1 MFNMNLHI
9 LLAKKRM
16 TQKELRE
23 LTSISSQTMSG
34 YYNNTFKQINRDH
47 IVKIC
52 KVLNCGLDDL
62 FELDNNTQ
70 KD

>member
-16 TQKELRE
+16 SQKELRE
-23 LTSISSQTMSG
+23 LTGISSQTMSC

-52 KVLNCGLDDL
+52 EVLNCSLDDL
-62 FELDNNTQ
+62 FELDNDT
-70 KD
+70 KKG